1 LKAENA
7 GNCSPAFFFPCA
19 WINTSLVEL
28 MEEDAVE
35 KSEESLQQN
44 GDEAD
49 LQELKMQLEDA
60 QCLAEER
67 LDQLLR
73 CRADLDNVIKRAAK
87 EKEENAKYASEKL
100 IGRLLPVLDSLDQA
114 AKHDEGTKVLYQ
126 QLSEI
131 LASEGLK
138 PIESIGQKFDP
149 FRHEALFQVK
159 KEDLEE
165 DTVAEEIQKG
175 YLFNSRVIRFSKVA
189 VAKR

>member
-1 LKAENA
+1 
-7 GNCSPAFFFPCA
+7 
-19 WINTSLVEL
+19 

-87 EKEENAKYASEKL
+87 EKEENVKYASEKL

-126 QLSEI
+126 QLFEI

>member
-1 LKAENA
+1 
-7 GNCSPAFFFPCA
+7 
-19 WINTSLVEL
+19 
-28 MEEDAVE
+28 
-35 KSEESLQQN
+35 
-44 GDEAD
+44 
-49 LQELKMQLEDA
+49 MQLEDA

-87 EKEENAKYASEKL
+87 EKEENVKYASEKL
-100 IGRLLPVLDSLDQA
+100 ISRLLPVLDSLDQA
-114 AKHDEGTKVLYQ
+114 AKHDDGTKVLYQ
-126 QLSEI
+126 QLFEI

>member
-1 LKAENA
+1 MAED
-7 GNCSPAFFFPCA
+7 
-19 WINTSLVEL
+19 V
-28 MEEDAVE
+28 VE

-87 EKEENAKYASEKL
+87 EKEENVKYASEKL
-100 IGRLLPVLDSLDQA
+100 VGRLLPVLDSLDQA
-114 AKHDEGTKVLYQ
+114 AKHDEGTRVLHQ

-138 PIESIGQKFDP
+138 PIESVGQKFDP

>member
-1 LKAENA
+1 
-7 GNCSPAFFFPCA
+7 
-19 WINTSLVEL
+19 

-114 AKHDEGTKVLYQ
+114 AKHDDGTKVLYQ
-126 QLSEI
+126 QLFEI